1 MLPKS
6 SLTNHI
12 HLAELVKKTS
22 ESTNFGE
29 LGQLQRSMLVGEI
42 YYDQLD
48 DLIAIQFHPNQFS
61 MAL

>member
-1 MLPKS
+1 M
-6 SLTNHI
+6 
-12 HLAELVKKTS
+12 KKTS

-29 LGQLQRSMLVGEI
+29 LGQLERSMLEGEI

-48 DLIAIQFHPNQFS
+48 DLIAVQFHPNQFS